1 MTDTSTKT
9 ILVDEMELKEP
20 EDEAA
25 QEAAEA
31 QEEDTLRRLEA
42 SLFRTTS

>member
-9 ILVDEMELKEP
+9 MVVDEMELKEP
-20 EDEAA
+20 ED
-25 QEAAEA
+25 EAAEA

-42 SLFRTTS
+42 SLFRAF

>member
-25 QEAAEA
+25 VEAAEA

-42 SLFRTTS
+42 SLFRAF